1 MTAIVRYMLGMAMV
15 LALTTAAMAADKAI
29 IVLDASGS
37 MWGQI
42 DGKPKLEIARE
53 TLRNVLKSIPS
64 DLELGFMAYG
74 HREKGNCA
82 DIELIVPPAAG
93 TAGAITIA
101 ADNLKFLGKTPLTA
115 AVRQAAEALKYTE
128 DKATVILITDGLETC
143 NADPCALGKELEQ
156 SGVDFTAN
164 VVGFGLTAEEGKQVA
179 CLAENTGGKY
189 IQADDAKGL
198 EDALVE
204 TVVAPRPPRRRNPPR
219 RRSRKAGSSI
229 SCRPWCL
236 PKAAIRSG
244 TAMPGWSSRPSA
256 DGTRGDNI
264 TTEYNEWK
272 GNLEPGD
279 YVIVAEVGEAKV
291 EQLVKIEAG
300 QVYKPVFVLNAGLLI
315 IHPQPSEGED
325 VVDGAAVVIDY
336 PGGDRRRPTTASTK
350 VVLPAGDQKVTVK
363 IGEGAVTE
371 TIPLAAG
378 QTVEK
383 DIIVGVGHVVA
394 NAFYVAGGDRVDAGG
409 LTFHIVKAKKKIDGS
424 REDVLTT
431 YGAGQQVRPAA
442 GRLRCHHRAWSR
454 RPSRSRSACKVG
466 EFKELNVALN
476 AGVLAISSPGASSI
490 EVFEAKKDIQGNRKE
505 LAVAYDQTCT
515 RSRSRRA
522 TTRSSPT
529 KPDNGGKKEG
539 TATVKAGERTE
550 VTVQ

>member
-1 MTAIVRYMLGMAMV
+1 MTAIVRYMLGMAVV
-15 LALTTAAMAADKAI
+15 LALTTASMAADKAI

-37 MWGQI
+37 MWGQV
-42 DGKPKLEIARE
+42 DGRPKLEIARE
-53 TLRNVLKSIPS
+53 TLHNVLKTIPS

-93 TAGAITIA
+93 TAGAITTA

-115 AVRQAAEALKYTE
+115 AVRQAAEALKFTE

-204 TVVAPRPPRRRNPPR
+204 TVVAPAPAPEPAPAPAPEPEKPEFNF
-219 RRSRKAGSSI
+219 
-229 SCRPWCL
+229 L
-236 PKAAIRSG
+236 PTVVLSEGGDPIRDG
-244 TAMPGWSSRPSA
+244 NAWVLFNAEA

-279 YVIVAEVGEAKV
+279 YVIVAEDGEAKV

-315 IHPQPSEGED
+315 IHPKPSEGED
-325 VVDGAAVVIDY
+325 VVDGAAVMIDF
-336 PGGDRRRPTTASTK
+336 PGGESPATYYGNTK

-363 IGEGAVTE
+363 IGEGTVTE

-383 DIIVGVGHVVA
+383 DIIVGVGHVAA
-394 NAFYVAGGDRVDAGG
+394 NAYYVAGGDRVDAGG

-431 YGAGQQVRPAA
+431 YGADSKFDLPPGDYVAITSMEQATVEEPFS
-442 GRLRCHHRAWSR
+442 L
-454 RPSRSRSACKVG
+454 KVG
-466 EFKELNVALN
+466 EYKELKVTLN
-476 AGVLAISSPGASSI
+476 AGVLAISSPGASAI
-490 EVFEAKKDIQGNRKE
+490 RILEPKKDIQGNRKE
-505 LAVAYDQTCT
+505 LAVGYDQNFQVTIG
-515 RSRSRRA
+515 A
-522 TTRSSPT
+522 GDYAIVAE
-529 KPDNGGKKEG
+529 KPDNGGTKEG

>member
-1 MTAIVRYMLGMAMV
+1 
-15 LALTTAAMAADKAI
+15 MAADKAI

-53 TLRNVLKSIPS
+53 TLRDVLKSIPS

-93 TAGAITIA
+93 TAGAITTA

-198 EDALVE
+198 EEALVADRCRACACAGAR
-204 TVVAPRPPRRRNPPR
+204 TRPGARAGKAGVQFPADRRACRR
-219 RRSRKAGSSI
+219 RRS
-229 SCRPWCL
+229 
-236 PKAAIRSG
+236 RSG
-244 TAMPGWSSRPSA
+244 TAMPGGSIKAKS

-279 YVIVAEVGEAKV
+279 YVIVAEDGEAKA

-300 QVYKPVFVLNAGLLI
+300 QVYKPVFVLNAGILI
-315 IHPQPSEGED
+315 IHPRPSEGAD

-336 PGGDRRRPTTASTK
+336 PGAECPSTYYGNTK
-350 VVLPAGDQKVTVK
+350 IVLPAGDQKVTVK

-378 QTVEK
+378 QTIEK

-394 NAFYVAGGDRVDAGG
+394 NAYYVAGGDRVDAGG

-431 YGAGQQVRPAA
+431 YGPDSKFDLPPGDYVAIASMEQAIVEEPFSLKVGESKELNGDAQCRRAGDQRA
-442 GRLRCHHRAWSR
+442 GRVRRSRCSSR
-454 RPSRSRSACKVG
+454 RRTSRATARSSRSATT
-466 EFKELNVALN
+466 EF
-476 AGVLAISSPGASSI
+476 
-490 EVFEAKKDIQGNRKE
+490 
-505 LAVAYDQTCT
+505 T
-515 RSRSRRA
+515 RSRSRPA
-522 TTRSSPT
+522 TTRSSPRSR
-529 KPDNGGKKEG
+529 DNGGNKEG